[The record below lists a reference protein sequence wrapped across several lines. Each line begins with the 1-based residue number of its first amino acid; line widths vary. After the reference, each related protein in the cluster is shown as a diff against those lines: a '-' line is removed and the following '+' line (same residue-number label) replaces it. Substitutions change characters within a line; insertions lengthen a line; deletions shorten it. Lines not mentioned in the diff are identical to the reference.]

1 VQNQYKFE
9 GDEYHFA
16 MILSLKK
23 GNVVMLKICGFA
35 VLALGVICI
44 IMGLDMDVTV
54 SSGAQMNVYNTGL
67 IASRQMTISIGCSL
81 LVTGA
86 ILLSGGILK
95 EAIIKSVLPQTKAG
109 TESPIQESQFV
120 EKTTDGSY
128 ILSENAVRHYA
139 EKLHNEMP
147 DNTALSVMV
156 TNAPHIERIKSAMS
170 PELAKKFERLLEVHL
185 QAIK

>member
-1 VQNQYKFE
+1 
-9 GDEYHFA
+9 
-16 MILSLKK
+16 
-23 GNVVMLKICGFA
+23 MLKICGFV

-86 ILLSGGILK
+86 ILLSGGVLK
-95 EAIIKSVLPQTKAG
+95 DAIIKSALPHVKAD
-109 TESPIQESQFV
+109 TESPVQQSQFV
-120 EKTTDGSY
+120 ERMADGSF
-128 ILSENAVRHYA
+128 ILNEDAIRHYA
-139 EKLHNEMP
+139 DKLHKEMP

-156 TNAPHIERIKSAMS
+156 TNAPHIERIKSGMPS
-170 PELAKKFERLLEVHL
+170 ELAKKFERQLETYL